1 MILHSHSWA
10 YTQCMLSHFSHVQ
23 LFVMLWTVTHQ
34 TPLSMGFAGQIY
46 WSGLPFPIPGDLPYV
61 EIEPESLMTLA
72 LASRQ
77 ILYH

>member
-1 MILHSHSWA
+1 M
-10 YTQCMLSHFSHVQ
+10 CVCVLSLFSCVR
-23 LFVMLWTVTHQ
+23 FFETLWTAAHQ